1 MKILYSCIF
10 MVTSFLVITCSGNN
24 NVVAGRGATNT
35 GERMHDL
42 TQLNFSYSPDEIRNI
57 CNQEQDRVNA
67 GIDAVAAVDLSTVNF
82 DTGILALETVLAEF
96 STSLEPVNFLKYVS
110 ADADV
115 RDAADECEQAI
126 AKLYVDI
133 FAREDLYKVVKAC
146 EAKSQNLGTVQKR
159 LVTEYLEE
167 FQRNGLE
174 LPLEKRKKFI
184 EKKKKLVELTTEFDK
199 NLVEWKDSLAVSREE
214 LDGMPDDYI
223 KGLEKTED
231 GKYKVGLSY
240 PEYFPFMQN
249 AKNAD
254 ARRRLQIKFFNRGGD
269 RNTELL
275 ETAIRLRHESAQLL
289 GKKDHAT
296 FVLEQRMA
304 KEPETVLAFLND
316 LIAKLKPKGESDLAE
331 LLELKRKDEPGA
343 AEILPWDWRY
353 YDNQLK
359 KEKYQVDHQK
369 IKEYFPLATVNKGMF
384 EIYETL
390 LDVDFVEDPDAPRWH
405 DSVLAYKVVDNKT
418 KKHVASFYM
427 DLFPRQGKYG
437 HAAAFTLVSG
447 YTRPDGSYQRP
458 VSSIVANFNAPQ
470 EGQPSLLT
478 HNEVETHFHE
488 FGHIM
493 HQVLTTAPYTTFSG
507 TRVKRDFVEAPS
519 QMLENWVWNKASLS
533 KLSGHYLRPSETL
546 PDELLD
552 SLLKAKLADAGI
564 LYLRQLFFGML
575 DMTYHT
581 SASVNSTAIYEKL
594 QKEIMLIAMPPGTQ
608 PQASFGHLMGGYDAG
623 YYGYLWSEVFA
634 QDMFT
639 RFENEGL
646 LNPATGADYRHW
658 ILEKGGTQDPSDLIR
673 GFLGREP
680 NNLAFL
686 RSLGLNAR

>member
-1 MKILYSCIF
+1 
-10 MVTSFLVITCSGNN
+10 
-24 NVVAGRGATNT
+24 
-35 GERMHDL
+35 MHDL
-42 TQLNFSYSPDEIRNI
+42 TQLNFAYTPDEIRSI
-57 CNQEQDRVNA
+57 CDQEQNRVNA
-67 GIDAVAAVDLSTVNF
+67 GIDAVAGLDLSTVNF
-82 DTGILALETVLAEF
+82 DSGVLALETALAEF
-96 STSLEPVNFLKYVS
+96 SAGLEPVNFLKYVS
-110 ADADV
+110 PDPEV

-146 EAKSQNLGTVQKR
+146 ETKSQNLGAVQKR
-159 LVTEYLEE
+159 LITEYLDE

-174 LPLEKRKKFI
+174 LPLEKRKQFI
-184 EKKKKLVELTTEFDK
+184 EKKKKLVEITTEFDK
-199 NLVEWKDSLAVSREE
+199 NLVEWKDSLIVSRDE
-214 LDGMPDDYI
+214 LDGMPEDYI

-254 ARRRLQIKFFNRGGD
+254 ARRRLQIKFFNRGGN
-269 RNTELL
+269 RNTDLL
-275 ETAIRLRHESAQLL
+275 ESAIRLRHESAELL
-289 GKKDHAT
+289 GKKNHAT

-304 KEPETVLAFLND
+304 KAPEKVLSFLND
-316 LIAKLKPKGESDLAE
+316 LIAKLKPKGEADLAE
-331 LLELKRKDEPGA
+331 MLEFKQKDDPA
-343 AEILPWDWRY
+343 ATEILPWDWRY
-353 YDNQLK
+353 YDNQIK
-359 KEKYQVDHQK
+359 KEKYQVDQQK

-390 LDVDFVEDPDAPRWH
+390 LNVDFVEDTEAPRWH
-405 DSVLAYKVVDNKT
+405 DSVLAYKVVDKKT
-418 KKHVASFYM
+418 KKHLASFYM
-427 DLFPRQGKYG
+427 DLFPRPGKYG

-447 YTRPDGSYQRP
+447 YTRADGSYQRP
-458 VSSIVANFNAPQ
+458 VSSIVANYNAPQ

-478 HNEVETHFHE
+478 HSEVETQFHE

-519 QMLENWVWNKASLS
+519 QMLENWVWNKESLS

-552 SLLKAKLADAGI
+552 SLLKAKLANAGI
-564 LYLRQLFFGML
+564 TYLRQLFFGTL

-581 SASVNSTAIYEKL
+581 SASVNSTAVYEKL

-639 RFENEGL
+639 RFEKEGL
-646 LNPATGADYRHW
+646 LNAKTGADYRHW
-658 ILEKGGTQDPSDLIR
+658 ILEKGGTVDPSELIK

-680 NNLAFL
+680 NNVAFL
-686 RSLGLNAR
+686 ESIGLSVR